1 MRNIPYN
8 DQDNDIVHWVI
19 IIFHKK
25 EWDRDK
31 YLVVQNKETE
41 NISFV
46 SWAKETRDK
55 NLSDTCQR
63 EVKEEL
69 AIDPEKYILIPTSV
83 IQEFVFWP
91 KKKERAGKKAIYHVF
106 LADWSTFWSITT
118 TRELTSAVWMTK
130 KEVLNTLTFDD
141 VKDVFE
147 KAIKEIII

>member
-91 KKKERAGKKAIYHVF
+91 KKKEQIA
-106 LADWSTFWSITT
+106 
-118 TRELTSAVWMTK
+118 
-130 KEVLNTLTFDD
+130 
-141 VKDVFE
+141 
-147 KAIKEIII
+147 